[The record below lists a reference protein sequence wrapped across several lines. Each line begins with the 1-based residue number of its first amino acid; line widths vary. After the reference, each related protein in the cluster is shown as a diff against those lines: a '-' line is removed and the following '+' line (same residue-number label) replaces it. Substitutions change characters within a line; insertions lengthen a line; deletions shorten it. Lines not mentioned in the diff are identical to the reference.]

1 MAAGVFST
9 CKMAWQTTA
18 IHTNDCCDDPVIHE
32 RINEEI
38 KTWLYYLAPGVR
50 NSLGCPTRKGSLAV
64 KNTESFDEIIILY
77 IMD

>member
-50 NSLGCPTRKGSLAV
+50 NSLGCPTRKGS
-64 KNTESFDEIIILY
+64 
-77 IMD
+77 

>member
-38 KTWLYYLAPGVR
+38 KTWLYFYAPGVR
-50 NSLGCPTRKGSLAV
+50 NSLGCPKRKGSVFL
-64 KNTESFDEIIILY
+64 THFYTILLSQY
-77 IMD
+77 LIE